1 MSPSLSWAQRGWSM
15 ICFTTGPI
23 GPSPAYVERERVVKR
38 GKVKMNITHNLHW
51 SKTYASKQLYGSET
65 STLQSSVSSHTYNIT
80 SLATHTDTD
89 VAHIQPLS
97 QLFHTHTQHAV
108 SYYSVHIRY
117 SWSERGNCGANEWQ
131 AGGLVSEY
139 TSSGPR

>member
-1 MSPSLSWAQRGWSM
+1 M
-15 ICFTTGPI
+15 
-23 GPSPAYVERERVVKR
+23 KR
-38 GKVKMNITHNLHW
+38 GKVKILRIICIGVKPTPVNNFME
-51 SKTYASKQLYGSET
+51 SET
-65 STLQSSVSSHTYNIT
+65 STLQSSVSSYTYNIT

-117 SWSERGNCGANEWQ
+117 SWSERGNCGANEWK